1 MSLPS
6 GDPSMVRGQEL
17 RVWSAYTQLLESLL
31 QLEKAIKDR
40 VDLLI
45 QPQRPVSTE
54 EQDTNL
60 GRLMRRVTTLL
71 QSGETSRPPAASP
84 HTPRA
89 VGAHAQDQLQH
100 PPGPLRV
107 TYVSSELSNRGNDI
121 MTLLNFSFQ
130 DFMSFLG
137 DKFHKDE
144 NPLGFINLGVCEN
157 KLCSDLVTKRLSQKD
172 MDLIEDTLLQYP
184 DRRGHP
190 FLRKE
195 VAWFLTHYCNSH
207 APLDPENVVV
217 LNGSSAV
224 FSALVTV
231 LCDPGEA
238 ILTPTPFYG
247 PFALTASLYTKV
259 HLIPVHLDSE
269 VSEEN
274 PRPFQLTV
282 DKLEQALWDA
292 QLKGKKVKGFL
303 LINPQNPLGD
313 VYSRDS
319 LQEFLEFAKRN
330 NLHMIVDE
338 RYLLSVFDESVTFHS
353 VLSLRRLPDLSR
365 THVIWSTS
373 KDFGIAGFRFGAL
386 YTHSK
391 ELAAAVGSLGFLHGL
406 SGITQYKLS
415 RLLQDRE
422 WINRVFLPTSHN
434 RLQAAHKYT
443 TICLQGLGI
452 PFLKRG
458 SGLSIWINLR
468 KYLNPCTFD
477 QELCLHRRFLDH
489 KVILCPGKACMC
501 SEPGWFCLVF
511 AEKLPQLEQ
520 GLFRLQQAL
529 LEQEQELTERL
540 VANTMRE

>member
-1 MSLPS
+1 MARGRELS
-6 GDPSMVRGQEL
+6 VR
-17 RVWSAYTQLLESLL
+17 SAYTQLLEALL
-31 QLEKAIKDR
+31 QLQRAIRDR
-40 VDLLI
+40 VDLLV
-45 QPQRPVSTE
+45 QPQRPVPAE
-54 EQDTNL
+54 EQDANL
-60 GRLMRRVTTLL
+60 SHLMHRVTTLL
-71 QSGETSRPPAASP
+71 QSGAASRPPAAP
-84 HTPRA
+84 PCAPRA
-89 VGAHAQDQLQH
+89 AGATAQDQLQH
-100 PPGPLRV
+100 PPGSLRV
-107 TYVSSELSNRGNDI
+107 TFVSPELSNRGNDI
-121 MTLLNFSFQ
+121 MTSLSSSFQ
-130 DFMSFLG
+130 DLTSYLA

-157 KLCSDLVTKRLSQKD
+157 KLCSDLVTKRLRRKD
-172 MDLIEDTLLQYP
+172 MDLIEDPLLQYP

-190 FLRKE
+190 FLREE
-195 VAWFLTHYCNSH
+195 VARFLTHYCKSH

-224 FSALVTV
+224 FSALAMV

-247 PFALTASLYTKV
+247 PFALTARLYTKV
-259 HLIPVHLDSE
+259 NLIPVHLDSE
-269 VSEEN
+269 VSGES
-274 PRPFQLTV
+274 PRPFWLTV
-282 DKLEQALWDA
+282 DKLERALWDA
-292 QLKGKKVKGFL
+292 QLNGKKVKGIL

-313 VYSRDS
+313 VYSQDS

-330 NLHMIVDE
+330 SLHVIVDE
-338 RYLLSVFDESVTFHS
+338 RYLLSVFDKSITFHS
-353 VLSLRRLPDLSR
+353 VLSLGRLPDPSR

-386 YTHSK
+386 YTHNQ
-391 ELAAAVGSLGFLHGL
+391 ELATAVGSLGFLHGL

-422 WINRVFLPTSHN
+422 WIDQVFLPASRN

-443 TICLQGLGI
+443 TTCLQGLSI
-452 PFLKRG
+452 PFLSRG
-458 SGLSIWINLR
+458 SGLSIWVNLR
-468 KYLNPCTFD
+468 KYLHPCTFE

-529 LEQEQELTERL
+529 LEEQQELTETL
-540 VANTMRE
+540 VDDAMRG